1 MIGGPSGR
9 GLFAFHK
16 SHYICQAGDVCNP
29 AEQQHLIWHVGVQ
42 YDKAATEATA
52 DGAEVAEAEVDFDDE
67 ATLLLKAL
75 SAQDATVR
83 ARLKGATLE
92 SQTSCCIM

>member
-1 MIGGPSGR
+1 M
-9 GLFAFHK
+9 
-16 SHYICQAGDVCNP
+16 
-29 AEQQHLIWHVGVQ
+29 Q
-42 YDKAATEATA
+42 YDKAANEATA
-52 DGAEVAEAEVDFDDE
+52 EGGVVTEAEVDNDDE

-83 ARLKGATLE
+83 ARVKGASLE